1 MKQLEVK
8 GLKSF
13 AYALTALVCAQIV
26 WHDYPL
32 PFFICLIML
41 IVSLVLNS

>member
-1 MKQLEVK
+1 MEPLKVK
-8 GLKSF
+8 GLKPF
-13 AYALTALVCAQIV
+13 ACTLTALVCAQIV

>member
-8 GLKSF
+8 GLKPF
-13 AYALTALVCAQIV
+13 ACSLTALVCAQIV

-32 PFFICLIML
+32 PFFLCLIML
-41 IVSLVLNS
+41 IVTFLFDS